1 MIDPLGPLRWDL
13 RSNGRLRI
21 RHHIDDL
28 AAETPLVKLE
38 RRLALAVE
46 RQVRVDLH
54 ILLVRRDEDVLCG
67 PPNGSR
73 LSCGRNVLGRKEV
86 EPRIESAGEAT
97 QFFLTSVRPQLQA
110 HVRPPPQFRESCN
123 PTQRERPKGHKE
135 MMMRT
140 IREPSGI

>member
-1 MIDPLGPLRWDL
+1 MIDPRGPLRWDL

-28 AAETPLVKLE
+28 AAQAPLVKLE

-54 ILLVRRDEDVLCG
+54 IMLVRRDEDVLCA

-73 LSCGRNVLGRKEV
+73 LSCGRCARGRKEL
-86 EPRIESAGEAT
+86 EPQTKKLARESM
-97 QFFLTSVRPQLQA
+97 QFF
-110 HVRPPPQFRESCN
+110 
-123 PTQRERPKGHKE
+123 PT
-135 MMMRT
+135 
-140 IREPSGI
+140 